1 MKRCDKCLGQLP
13 DGGIFCPECG
23 IAVPTSVA
31 ASTRA
36 YDSLAAEKT
45 ERDAEAVLAISL
57 LPSSGHSQGPR
68 FPPGTTLLDRYQV
81 ISALGKGG
89 MGEVYLA
96 EDLRL
101 SQKIA
106 LKFLPRKV
114 LNDPDQFARLHQEVR
129 IARQVS
135 HPMVCRV
142 HDIAEVDGETFISM
156 EFIDGENLGTL
167 LKRIG
172 RLPDDKGIQI
182 SRQLCEGLAA
192 VHEKGIVHRDLK
204 PGNIMIDGQG
214 QVRLTDFGLAI
225 FADTTPPDGFH
236 SGTPAYMSL

>member
-114 LNDPDQFARLHQEVR
+114 LNDPDQFARFSNLVT
-129 IARQVS
+129 A
-135 HPMVCRV
+135 MV
-142 HDIAEVDGETFISM
+142 
-156 EFIDGENLGTL
+156 
-167 LKRIG
+167 
-172 RLPDDKGIQI
+172 
-182 SRQLCEGLAA
+182 
-192 VHEKGIVHRDLK
+192 
-204 PGNIMIDGQG
+204 
-214 QVRLTDFGLAI
+214 
-225 FADTTPPDGFH
+225 
-236 SGTPAYMSL
+236 